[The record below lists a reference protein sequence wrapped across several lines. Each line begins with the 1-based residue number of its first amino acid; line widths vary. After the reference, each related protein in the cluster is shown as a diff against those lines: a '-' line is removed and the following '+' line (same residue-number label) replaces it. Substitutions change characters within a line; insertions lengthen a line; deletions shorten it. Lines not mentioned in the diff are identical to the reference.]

1 MTLAWILTQF
11 VLCTGVILYAG
22 VRLSRYGDIIAE
34 KTGLGGAWIGVAL
47 LATVTSLPE
56 LITGASSVL
65 LFDVPDIAAGDA
77 IGSCMFNLLILAFL
91 DVRNPTPLSARIHQG
106 HVLSASFGI
115 LQLGLVALAMLAGPH
130 AIVAGW
136 VGVHSLAFVA
146 VYLFAMRTIFAF
158 ERRRMRDVA
167 EEMTGAIRYGEI
179 TLRRTAV
186 LFTLS
191 TAALVAAATYL
202 PGIAARFAAVAG
214 LSESFVGSLL
224 VAVSTSLP
232 EIAVS
237 IAAARIG
244 ALDLAAGNLFGSNVF
259 NVAVIGVDDL
269 LYTRGSLLGAV
280 ASGHLVSLTAAILM
294 TAVAIIGLTYRAG
307 QKRYRLSWESLAIVI
322 VYVAAVT
329 LLYRGS

>member
-1 MTLAWILTQF
+1 MTLPWILAQF
-11 VLCTGVILYAG
+11 VVCTAVILYAG

-77 IGSCMFNLLILAFL
+77 IGSCMFNLVILAFL

-115 LQLGLVALAMLAGPH
+115 LQLGLVTLAMLAGAR
-130 AIVAGW
+130 AIVIGW
-136 VGVHSLAFVA
+136 VGAHSIVFVA

-158 ERRRMRDVA
+158 ERKRMRDVA
-167 EEMTGAIRYGEI
+167 EEMTGEIRYGEI

-186 LFTLS
+186 FFVVS
-191 TAALVAAATYL
+191 AAALVAAAAYL
-202 PGIAARFAAVAG
+202 PPFAERFAAAAG
-214 LSESFVGSLL
+214 LSESFVGSIL

-237 IAAARIG
+237 IAPIRP
-244 ALDLAAGNLFGSNVF
+244 DELASVRPQLSIDDQRVEHTLATGWLQPEQAGRLRNRQ
-259 NVAVIGVDDL
+259 AQ
-269 LYTRGSLLGAV
+269 A
-280 ASGHLVSLTAAILM
+280 GHLVVFGSDAGVHC
-294 TAVAIIGLTYRAG
+294 AVVFDLARAH
-307 QKRYRLSWESLAIVI
+307 QRAL
-322 VYVAAVT
+322 
-329 LLYRGS
+329 